1 MQLIRY
7 ISKSL
12 QPIPFNYNQL
22 DPILF
27 ISDYNVGV
35 QYAIHQTR
43 GNCSIRGIRDQNDI
57 ADDLE
62 YETNQ
67 ASTLGFVMRMKSPEK
82 FLNFDADYAYT
93 GQRITNGLNTD
104 KYIAV
109 YNDLEAIFEYSISTI
124 SQSLVSLNIITEEV
138 NPI

>member
-1 MQLIRY
+1 
-7 ISKSL
+7 
-12 QPIPFNYNQL
+12 
-22 DPILF
+22 
-27 ISDYNVGV
+27 
-35 QYAIHQTR
+35 
-43 GNCSIRGIRDQNDI
+43 
-57 ADDLE
+57 
-62 YETNQ
+62 
-67 ASTLGFVMRMKSPEK
+67 MKSPEK